1 VATNII
7 QKNITLMLVGSVL
20 VAATMVASGAFDG
33 YGSAGT
39 ARWINKDGNVVKGNA
54 IVVVDIVVIE
64 LDS

>member
-1 VATNII
+1 
-7 QKNITLMLVGSVL
+7 MLVGSVIA
-20 VAATMVASGAFDG
+20 AATMVASGAFDG